1 MGVQEKA
8 PFTPEC
14 KGKGDFSNFD
24 DYEEVPLKVAK
35 QDKYAKEY
43 TDFWLVVRLV
53 RWILIGYFFVG
64 FVQNFWLVNIC

>member
-1 MGVQEKA
+1 MLQEKA
-8 PFTPEC
+8 PFIPEC

-43 TDFWLVVRLV
+43 ADF
-53 RWILIGYFFVG
+53 
-64 FVQNFWLVNIC
+64 